1 MEYRVLK
8 IGIMPRKEF
17 EKYTLE
23 IAQGK
28 RKRSPN
34 DPKVWFESVR
44 SLAQIMSDE
53 NRQLMRTIRDQR
65 PESIRELAQLT
76 GRRSNNLSRT
86 LKTLEAHGLV
96 QLTRKNRAVKP
107 KLRARA
113 LCVELRIA

>member
-44 SLAQIMSDE
+44 SLAQM
-53 NRQLMRTIRDQR
+53 
-65 PESIRELAQLT
+65 T

-107 KLRARA
+107 KLRART
-113 LCVELRIA
+113 LRVELRLA